1 MKSWSWRRAK
11 ARPPPRGSAHG
22 SGAPSFWGS
31 QPGRTP
37 AAGGGG
43 ARRRGTSCRS
53 GRRRP
58 TRGPAPAASRSLTT
72 PSRTRSRRST
82 PSSPT
87 PSTKKQE
94 DQMTSGEMADGQSVK
109 SNEEVAKKSKPS
121 KKYKKKT
128 NVSSPLPGEPK
139 PEMDGS
145 DDRNFWVPPVEGR
158 WDDDDGKK
166 RWELS
171 PGKHTLAKNEGGSDA
186 AAGGGDNDGGDENV
200 TAEKDDA
207 ESRELASMTKQIS
220 SWLQLKQQIRAPVS
234 AASFQSSTKGP
245 KSQQVESLECQQQVI
260 TRAGPEILGAQS
272 KT

>member
-1 MKSWSWRRAK
+1 DKMPHLNK
-11 ARPPPRGSAHG
+11 
-22 SGAPSFWGS
+22 
-31 QPGRTP
+31 
-37 AAGGGG
+37 
-43 ARRRGTSCRS
+43 
-53 GRRRP
+53 
-58 TRGPAPAASRSLTT
+58 LE
-72 PSRTRSRRST
+72 
-82 PSSPT
+82 
-87 PSTKKQE
+87 KQE

-245 KSQQVESLECQQQVI
+245 KSQQ
-260 TRAGPEILGAQS
+260 
-272 KT
+272 